1 MFRENYYFITF
12 IISALLTAV
21 FSFVYV
27 PPDHVDVL
35 TSLSISLLWFVFFY
49 LAPLWVSGYIVFRI
63 RKSQKSHFLL
73 EFAILFLAVTSG
85 HFIMSLLFETL
96 FNDATV
102 PFADTLIIALYW
114 AVIMYSLG
122 RTYEYSK
129 MLFASKI
136 MIRNAKAEALRYQ
149 LNPHLLFNSINT
161 ISSLIHTS
169 PQKADSILHDLAALL
184 RFSLDLSNSEFVP
197 VATELDLLKRYGNL
211 EKARFG
217 EHLTLAIKADPDC
230 LNCLIPPLTIQPLV
244 ENAIK
249 HNSKDAPLEI
259 QVRVKQMGNTLQVV
273 VSDNGRGFPET
284 FLQQRKSK
292 GIALD
297 NISRQLAA
305 IPHSSLDFMNN
316 SPAQEGGARVVLS
329 IAQ

>member
-21 FSFVYV
+21 LSFVYA
-27 PPDHVDVL
+27 PPDNIDVL
-35 TSLSISLLWFVFFY
+35 PFLYISLLWFVFFY
-49 LAPLWVSGYIVFRI
+49 LVPLWVSGYVVFRI
-63 RKSQKSHFLL
+63 RKSRKSHFLL
-73 EFAILFLAVTSG
+73 ELAILFLALTIG
-85 HFIMSLLFETL
+85 HFILSILAETALNAVTIPFTETL
-96 FNDATV
+96 V
-102 PFADTLIIALYW
+102 IASYW
-114 AVIMYSLG
+114 AVILYSLG

-136 MIRNAKAEALRYQ
+136 MVRKAKAETLRYQ

-161 ISSLIHTS
+161 ISSLIYTS
-169 PQKADSILHDLAALL
+169 PQKADSILHDLATLL
-184 RFSLDLSNSEFVP
+184 RFSLDLSSSELVP
-197 VATELDLLKRYGNL
+197 VATELDLVKRYSNL

-217 EHLTLAIKADPDC
+217 EQLTLAIKVDSDC
-230 LNCLIPPLTIQPLV
+230 VNCLIPPLTIQPLI

-259 QVRVKQMGNTLQVV
+259 QVQVSQLENTLRVV

-284 FLQQRKSK
+284 FLQQHKSK
-292 GIALD
+292 GVALD

-305 IPHSSLDFMNN
+305 IPHSSLDFTNN
-316 SPAQEGGARVVLS
+316 STAEGGGAQVVLS